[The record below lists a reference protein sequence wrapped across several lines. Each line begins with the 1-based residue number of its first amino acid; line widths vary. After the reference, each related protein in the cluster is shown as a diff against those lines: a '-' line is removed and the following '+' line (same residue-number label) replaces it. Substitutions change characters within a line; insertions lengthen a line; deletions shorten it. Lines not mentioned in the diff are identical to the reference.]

1 MRDNEIASCG
11 NISAGTRTWH
21 DTRPVPYRVETN
33 TGGGG
38 IPCQSQG
45 SPTRPGAKILTKVTV
60 DWHGPDCTLK
70 AGSILEA
77 TVEIAERHNDRI
89 PSRVALSFTK
99 AQCNGPDL
107 KPMKLSLVAIAKPPD
122 NWDGLPDSVF
132 KGPVVISNPNGTKG
146 IVANQ
151 VRGTSLSHLELNGIT
166 HRFPSTSNI
175 HPGAVLD
182 ISGLKLEV
190 GTGPNRSSVLNA
202 KNHDA
207 YLDMFTQI
215 LLLPDTVVFRPGAT
229 VRILSDPT
237 AKIDTTSSNLSA
249 PSTPVPA
256 NDIDVCAPP
265 GCSVD
270 LPVTAKELEGHKASS
285 IDIHALGYAPRH
297 RKVPGDISNEE
308 TIAWLSPRQL
318 LFAFNRH
325 TLIPRYGPQH
335 AYEVQRVIRAV
346 LIDTQSLSVV
356 RSVDW
361 DITDKHRFLWQ
372 LDGKRIAVHVGNE
385 LRIYG
390 LGLNIERSIP
400 LAGPLSF
407 VRISPNG
414 SLMVIATLRERHSAE
429 LHARLRDELEGEPE
443 EDVDITVLDND
454 YKIIARASTV
464 SGLQSPTLL
473 NEGQVN
479 LVSRSNS
486 HYRLALRTWDDK
498 EVTLARFSSRCT
510 PEISSMAP
518 DYLFM
523 RSCDLASGVTQY
535 RILGADGKLLF
546 RREADPR
553 EVNQEVIGNQGTG
566 IFAIKIIREP
576 DGPAPDLD
584 FEVTGL
590 GLEEVQVYRV
600 VDKKHI
606 FAVNLNDPVTSYGS
620 CVLSPDGTQLGVLS
634 RSQIQIFPLPAM

>member
-1 MRDNEIASCG
+1 MRSQVV
-11 NISAGTRTWH
+11 GTFLLVLALGT
-21 DTRPVPYRVETN
+21 TL
-33 TGGGG
+33 G
-38 IPCQSQG
+38 Q
-45 SPTRPGAKILTKVTV
+45 SPTESKPTPVEAEFLSNLRVRQLAPGAKILTKVTV

-202 KNHDA
+202 KNHDV

-318 LFAFNRH
+318 LFAFTKSRIIGRH
-325 TLIPRYGPQH
+325 
-335 AYEVQRVIRAV
+335 
-346 LIDTQSLSVV
+346 
-356 RSVDW
+356 
-361 DITDKHRFLWQ
+361 
-372 LDGKRIAVHVGNE
+372 DGSKK
-385 LRIYG
+385 
-390 LGLNIERSIP
+390 
-400 LAGPLSF
+400 
-407 VRISPNG
+407 
-414 SLMVIATLRERHSAE
+414 
-429 LHARLRDELEGEPE
+429 EP
-443 EDVDITVLDND
+443 
-454 YKIIARASTV
+454 
-464 SGLQSPTLL
+464 
-473 NEGQVN
+473 
-479 LVSRSNS
+479 
-486 HYRLALRTWDDK
+486 
-498 EVTLARFSSRCT
+498 
-510 PEISSMAP
+510 
-518 DYLFM
+518 
-523 RSCDLASGVTQY
+523 
-535 RILGADGKLLF
+535 
-546 RREADPR
+546 
-553 EVNQEVIGNQGTG
+553 
-566 IFAIKIIREP
+566 
-576 DGPAPDLD
+576 
-584 FEVTGL
+584 
-590 GLEEVQVYRV
+590 RV
-600 VDKKHI
+600 VQERKRQHGLAHSI
-606 FAVNLNDPVTSYGS
+606 HATAHAVFGLAKSGNTAVGQFLTFDVAP
-620 CVLSPDGTQLGVLS
+620 
-634 RSQIQIFPLPAM
+634 